1 MMSRMRRPRR
11 RLALAALLAVAP
23 LLLVVDAA
31 WPTPPVPALLET
43 LRLAHPTSR
52 LEAPAFDLPT
62 LDGRPVRLGDLR
74 GRVVLL
80 YFWATW

>member
-1 MMSRMRRPRR
+1 MQRRGVKRV
-11 RLALAALLAVAP
+11 LVAIVATAP
-23 LLLVVDAA
+23 LLLLVPA
-31 WPTPPVPALLET
+31 WPTVPAPLLQA
-43 LRLAHPTSR
+43 LQLGRPTTR

-62 LDGRPVRLGDLR
+62 LGSRAVRLGDLR

>member
-1 MMSRMRRPRR
+1 MMGRMQRRGMQ
-11 RLALAALLAVAP
+11 RLLVAMVAAAP
-23 LLLVVDAA
+23 LLLLVPA
-31 WPTPPVPALLET
+31 WPTVPTPLLQALQLG
-43 LRLAHPTSR
+43 RPTSR

-62 LDGRPVRLGDLR
+62 LGNRPIRLGDLR